1 MYGYIVGAVCSGGA
15 AWYIKKNSKNRKWY
29 EACLILTAGFFLAAV
44 FWQMDK
50 STGNQQKIAR
60 NLPGQGMEERE
71 YLVDVEGV
79 LEEYPLHVQAEEK
92 KLTRKEKQEYLERAK
107 QELDQVISGENPSVD
122 HVSKSLYLPKTLQ
135 DGAVEA
141 EYTFSDYEV
150 FDPEGNLT
158 GEVDAP
164 VLAELT
170 VELACQGEKCLYQFS
185 VQAEPPEQS
194 VEERFVKYLKEALS
208 AENQKT
214 DAEYLELPQKLE
226 GKKIIWKEQTENRS
240 TGGLILGAAGAVGV
254 ILAEKEKQKRQSLAR
269 HQQMLQDYPEIVS
282 KLSLLSGAGMS
293 MLSAWER
300 IALSYQAGREK
311 KGGKRREAYEEML
324 TVLHEIQA
332 GTGELQAFENF
343 GERCGPDVYR
353 KLSSLIVQNIRK
365 GAKGMQRLLEE
376 EEREAYEQRKA
387 RARKAGEEA
396 GTRLLLP
403 MGIMLILVLVLLVVP
418 AGLTLQI

>member
-1 MYGYIVGAVCSGGA
+1 M
-15 AWYIKKNSKNRKWY
+15 
-29 EACLILTAGFFLAAV
+29 
-44 FWQMDK
+44 
-50 STGNQQKIAR
+50 
-60 NLPGQGMEERE
+60 
-71 YLVDVEGV
+71 
-79 LEEYPLHVQAEEK
+79 
-92 KLTRKEKQEYLERAK
+92 
-107 QELDQVISGENPSVD
+107 
-122 HVSKSLYLPKTLQ
+122 
-135 DGAVEA
+135 EA

-158 GEVDAP
+158 GEADAP

-170 VELACQGEKCLYQFS
+170 VELTCQEEKCLYQFS

-293 MLSAWER
+293 MISAWER